1 MFTEFNHKTKVIFGP
16 GSIAELGE
24 ETLKL
29 GKKAMIFCDQGVI
42 SAGILDKATQSL
54 EKSGVPYVVFSDIKP
69 NPRDKDCDKAA
80 LIAKENE
87 VEVMIGLGGGSAM
100 DTAKTAALVA
110 TNGGPTK
117 KWDWVLLDN
126 EMLPTIC
133 IPTTAGTGS
142 EVTFCAV
149 ITDEEREYK
158 MSMFDPEKL
167 IPKVAIADP
176 LLTLS
181 LPPSLTAST
190 GVDALTHAIEAYTVK
205 LAQPLTDAYA
215 LHAIKLI
222 SMNIETAVNDPSNLQ
237 ARSNMMI
244 ASLMAGIAFINSNVG
259 AVHAISET
267 IGGKYDT
274 PHGVGNSI
282 FLPFV
287 MQYNIET
294 MPERYATIADY
305 LGIGRNGRNIK
316 EQADAGVEYVKR
328 LNRSVHIPSLKDLGY
343 ISLEDFPLIAE
354 RSANNALSLDNGREI
369 GADGYMEILRA
380 AYEVE

>member
-1 MFTEFNHKTKVIFGP
+1 MFSEFNHKTKVIFGP
-16 GSIAELGE
+16 GSIKELGIE
-24 ETLKL
+24 ALKL

-42 SAGILDKATQSL
+42 RAGILKKATDSLDKAGL
-54 EKSGVPYVVFSDIKP
+54 PYIVFNEIKP

-80 LIAKENE
+80 LIAKENG

-100 DTAKTAALVA
+100 DTAKTAALVV

-167 IPKVAIADP
+167 VPKVAIADP
-176 LLTLS
+176 ELTLS
-181 LPPSLTAST
+181 LPAPLTAST

-222 SMNIETAVNDPSNLQ
+222 SENIETAVNDPSNLK

-274 PHGVGNSI
+274 PHGIGNSI
-282 FLPFV
+282 FLPFI
-287 MQYNIET
+287 MQYNIEAI
-294 MPERYATIADY
+294 PERYANIADY
-305 LGIGRNGRNIK
+305 LGIRRDGKSIK
-316 EQADAGVEYVKR
+316 QHANASVEYVKK
-328 LNRSVHIPSLKDLGY
+328 LNESVGIPSLKDLGY
-343 ISLEDFPLIAE
+343 ILPGDFPLIAK
-354 RSANNALSLDNGREI
+354 RSADNALSDDNGRDI
-369 GADGYMEILRA
+369 DADGYMEVLRA
-380 AYEVE
+380 AYEV